1 LTFGLDAIILE
12 EKVGGSTAK
21 RRTTMEIKQSYLM
34 WVGSEHYKS
43 IEDWTGEA
51 VTQGIS
57 KRLPNADVG
66 QALTQEGTVIF
77 VAHDEGEFHECSDCL
92 GTIENPEKR
101 KLKQALHN
109 LNNEI
114 ADLAKQTNEIQ
125 DSINKGVCDAEGGQ
139 ADIERIHKLIER
151 RSKKALKLQG
161 EVSGMPDQV
170 EGGTGGQVHVSNGEG
185 LSTERWDYRKYNYWL
200 HQPKRFNA
208 DNVLDKEMCETCGGT
223 GRLPDAKVFGL
234 FLPDAVEYILKA
246 EDTEAVKEQMEKD
259 RGFQTVSESVVK
271 LEKKR
276 KCGIRHPGGV
286 YVVTDVRKGTGPSK
300 SAKEVVEQL
309 VADEIISPEG
319 IEINGSFVR
328 FLNPIDVDVKRFR
341 GIKRWSLD
349 PRAEDEAEMILE
361 AIA

>member
-1 LTFGLDAIILE
+1 
-12 EKVGGSTAK
+12 
-21 RRTTMEIKQSYLM
+21 MEIKQSYLM

-77 VAHDEGEFHECSDCL
+77 VAHDEGSFHECADCL

-101 KLKQALHN
+101 KAKQALQN
-109 LNNEI
+109 LQ
-114 ADLAKQTNEIQ
+114 KEIQ
-125 DSINKGVCDAEGGQ
+125 DLEDNAKGVQESIDKGVCDAEGGQ
-139 ADIERIHKLIER
+139 ADIDRINKLIER
-151 RSKKALKLQG
+151 RAQKALKLQG
-161 EVSGMPDQV
+161 EISGMSDQV
-170 EGGTGGQVHVSNGEG
+170 EGGTGGHATVANGEG
-185 LSTERWDYRKYNYWL
+185 LKSERWDYRKYNYWL
-200 HQPKRFNA
+200 HQPQKFNIA
-208 DNVLDKEMCETCGGT
+208 NVLDKEMCETCGGT

-246 EDTEAVKEQMEKD
+246 EDTEVVKDQMEKE
-259 RGFQTVSESVVK
+259 RGFRTVEERLVK
-271 LEKKR
+271 VEAKR
-276 KCGIRHPGGV
+276 KCGKRHAGGV
-286 YVVTDVRKGTGPSK
+286 YVVTDTKEGESK
-300 SAKEVVEQL
+300 SAKEIVEQL
-309 VADEIISPEG
+309 VTDGIISPEG
-319 IEINGSFVR
+319 VEINGSFVR